1 MEKAGRFPDQD
12 EPLQND
18 LLGQTIEYE
27 GPVHVYLS
35 KAMPSFNVPRIILM
49 KKHLHFPSLGTM

>member
-1 MEKAGRFPDQD
+1 
-12 EPLQND
+12 
-18 LLGQTIEYE
+18 
-27 GPVHVYLS
+27 VHVYLS